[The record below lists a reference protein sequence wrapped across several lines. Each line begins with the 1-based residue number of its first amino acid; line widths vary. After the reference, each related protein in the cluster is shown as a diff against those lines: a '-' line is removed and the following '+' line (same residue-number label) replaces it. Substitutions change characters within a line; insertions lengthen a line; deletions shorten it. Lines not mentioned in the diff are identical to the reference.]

1 LRALSPSLQRS
12 LLGLGL
18 LLGPMVSGIA
28 PTASLARTWTVALD
42 GSGDF
47 THPQPAIQAC
57 TNGDSVVVYPGHYV
71 GRVSF
76 AGKRIVLRSSAG
88 PATTTIDANGIGSVV
103 TIAFGQTA
111 ETVVDGFTLT
121 GGAGTPFSIAP
132 EGEPEFD
139 SDGDA
144 DADAARIR
152 SGEGNGGSG
161 ESRATGNAG
170 GDAPATAGGGGET
183 RGGALFLYEASPT
196 VRNLL
201 VRGNHAN
208 IGGGV
213 WVWGGAPVI
222 EDCVIRENFAGSG
235 GGIAHE
241 GGGGATWRRARVEAN
256 QAATGG
262 AARIYLAQGRFF
274 DCHFEG
280 NDASEGGALY
290 IVESTETPLVSNCVF
305 VRNRAG
311 EGSAVSAQF
320 GSLRMEN
327 STLAYNGPRWGDIA
341 TVLARN
347 AGSYSVER
355 TVFFRNIAA
364 TTIGCVNATVSAS
377 CCLFW
382 PEAPPACALLEDAIH
397 LPPGF
402 CGRNDFRVTPRS
414 FCLPQNSPHGCGRLG
429 ADLGVCGTPS
439 VDIAVDELP
448 LDAAPVEFSR

>member
-1 LRALSPSLQRS
+1 MRALSPSLQRS
-12 LLGLGL
+12 LLGIGL
-18 LLGPMVSGIA
+18 LVGIAVSCVA

-47 THPQPAIQAC
+47 THPQPAIQASS
-57 TNGDSVVVYPGHYV
+57 NGDSVVVYPGHYV
-71 GRVSF
+71 GRVFF
-76 AGKRIVLRSSAG
+76 AGKRIVLRSTAG

-103 TIAFGQTA
+103 TISFGQTA

-121 GGAGTPFSIAP
+121 GGTGTPFSIAP
-132 EGEPEFD
+132 GGEPEFE
-139 SDGDA
+139 SDEET
-144 DADAARIR
+144 DADAAAARMR
-152 SGEGNGGSG
+152 SGESSDADGHAN
-161 ESRATGNAG
+161 
-170 GDAPATAGGGGET
+170 GDAQAGGGGET
-183 RGGALFLYEASPT
+183 RGGAMFLYEASPT
-196 VRNLL
+196 VRNLI
-201 VRGNHAN
+201 VRGNQAN

-213 WVWGGAPVI
+213 WVWGGAPSI
-222 EDCVIRENFAGSG
+222 EDCVVRENFAGSG

-262 AARIYLAQGRFF
+262 GARIYLAQGRFF
-274 DCHFEG
+274 ECHFEG
-280 NDASEGGALY
+280 NDAGEGGALY
-290 IVESTETPLVSNCVF
+290 IVDANVAPLVSNCVL

-320 GSLRMEN
+320 GSLRLEN
-327 STLAYNGPRWGDIA
+327 STLAYNGPRWGDVA

-347 AGSYSVER
+347 AGSYSIER

-364 TTIGCVNATVSAS
+364 ATIGCVNATVSAS

-382 PEAPPACALLEDAIH
+382 PEDPPTCATLEDAIH

-402 CGRNDFRVTPRS
+402 CGRNDFRVTSRS

-429 ADLGVCGTPS
+429 ADVGVCGAPDA
-439 VDIAVDELP
+439 DIAVDELP
-448 LDAAPVEFSR
+448 LDVGPVESSR